1 MNNTI
6 VAISTATGAGG
17 IGIVR
22 MSGDNCFNILKKIFI
37 PAHKKFNWNNI
48 KGYSMKYGYIIN
60 SKTKEKIEEVL
71 VSFFVAPKSYTTENM
86 CEINCHG
93 GSIIERKILNECI
106 LNGAELAEAGEFT
119 KRAFLNGRIDLSQ
132 AESVIDIIN
141 AKTDKEAEASFN
153 QLQGRLSEEI
163 EKSREDLLDL
173 MSDIEASIDY
183 PEYDIE
189 ETTNEKAIDR
199 LNKIENQL
207 IKLEKTFDN
216 GKLLREGVKTVIIGK
231 PNAGKSSLLNNILN
245 EDRAIVSDL
254 AGTTRDTIEEFIN
267 IDGVPLKLV
276 DTAGIRK
283 TDDTVERIGV
293 KKAISLI
300 KGADLVIAIFDSSE
314 KLDEDDYKILELIK
328 NKKSIVLLNKCDL
341 SPKSFETINY
351 ISNSNKNVIKASMKN
366 KKGLDKLYKMISD
379 MFNNNEIEMNDGI
392 IITNIRHKT
401 QIHKAIESIKRT
413 KESINQN
420 MTIDIV
426 AIGIKEI
433 LEDLG
438 EITGNNVSEDIIN
451 KIFSKF
457 CLGK

>member
-1 MNNTI
+1 
-6 VAISTATGAGG
+6 
-17 IGIVR
+17 
-22 MSGDNCFNILKKIFI
+22 
-37 PAHKKFNWNNI
+37 
-48 KGYSMKYGYIIN
+48 
-60 SKTKEKIEEVL
+60 
-71 VSFFVAPKSYTTENM
+71 M

-300 KGADLVIAIFDSSE
+300 KDADLVIAIFDSSE

-351 ISNSNKNVIKASMKN
+351 ISNSNKNVIKASMKT